1 MTDTDL
7 IRKRLAFI
15 ETCLRELAEFAEPD
29 RIEQDVRERR
39 FVEHTLQIAIQAI
52 LDVASHIVASDR
64 LGEPSSN
71 QALFELLE
79 HAEWVAPKLALEL
92 RKMAGFRN
100 VLVHGYVAVDPA
112 IVRDVLEQ
120 RLEDIEAFVGA
131 IRRKLDD
138 VSKGSGSG

>member
-1 MTDTDL
+1 MTDADL

-15 ETCLRELAEFAEPD
+15 ETCLHELTELADPG
-29 RIEQDVRERR
+29 RIEHDVRERR
-39 FVEHTLQIAIQAI
+39 FVEHTLQIAIQAT

-64 LGEPSSN
+64 LGEPTSN

-79 HAEWVAPKLALEL
+79 HAGWVPPALTLEL

-100 VLVHGYVAVDPA
+100 VLVHGYVTVDPA
-112 IVRDVLEQ
+112 IARDVLEH
-120 RLEDIEAFVGA
+120 RLGDIESFVGS

-138 VSKGSGSG
+138 APTG

>member
-15 ETCLRELAEFAEPD
+15 ETCLRELAELADPE
-29 RIEQDVRERR
+29 RVEHDVRERR
-39 FVEHTLQIAIQAI
+39 FVEHTLQIAIQAT

-64 LGEPSSN
+64 LGEPGSN
-71 QALFELLE
+71 QALFEILE
-79 HAEWVAPKLALEL
+79 HAGWVTPALASEL

-100 VLVHGYVAVDPA
+100 ILVHGYLAVDPV
-112 IVRDVLEQ
+112 IVRGVLRH
-120 RLEDIEAFVGA
+120 RLEDIEAFIGT

-138 VSKGSGSG
+138 VPAG